1 LAEVVRH
8 PLSLAAAYVLNA
20 QVNAFLGWFDEAR
33 RGAERA
39 YAISQ
44 QQALPIFLGWSNV
57 ILGCVA
63 ADLERQR
70 LNDALGM
77 FAVSGTRFTASFCV
91 SQVAERFLLAG
102 DTEHAKQLIDL
113 PMRLVGSDDSEPAMA
128 PFVWRVLGLIAAA
141 ESNAARAQVVFEEA
155 WRMAQATGSRY
166 WALRIAHAAID
177 HGNARSLWTDR
188 LRAAVPEFGA
198 YEDVPHVSTA
208 RLALDASRS

>member
-57 ILGCVA
+57 ILGRVA

-70 LNDALGM
+70 LDDALGM
-77 FAVSGTRFTASFCV
+77 FAVSGTRFTVSFCA

-102 DTEHAKQLIDL
+102 DTERAKQLIDL
-113 PMRLVGSDDSEPAMA
+113 PMRPVGSDDSEPAMA
-128 PFVWRVLGLIAAA
+128 PFAWRVLGLIAAA
-141 ESNAARAQVVFEEA
+141 EGNAARAQVVFE
-155 WRMAQATGSRY
+155 
-166 WALRIAHAAID
+166 
-177 HGNARSLWTDR
+177 
-188 LRAAVPEFGA
+188 
-198 YEDVPHVSTA
+198 
-208 RLALDASRS
+208 